1 MPNPIRFYF
10 DFASPYAYFASTSI
24 EGLAQE
30 FGRTV
35 EWRPILLWAVFKTHG
50 IAPPMDLALRR
61 DYLLHDMVRSAAF
74 FDVPYRTPEKL
85 TLSSHLA
92 ARLFYATLQTD
103 ADKAVTFARR
113 VFTAFFV
120 EGRDIAQEDV
130 LRALAIE
137 AGIAGDAA
145 AEDMKAGRPLLERAV
160 NDAIADKVV
169 GSPFFL
175 VDGEGFFGADR
186 LPQLRW
192 YLGRA

>member
-1 MPNPIRFYF
+1 
-10 DFASPYAYFASTSI
+10 
-24 EGLAQE
+24 
-30 FGRTV
+30 
-35 EWRPILLWAVFKTHG
+35 
-50 IAPPMDLALRR
+50 
-61 DYLLHDMVRSAAF
+61 
-74 FDVPYRTPEKL
+74 
-85 TLSSHLA
+85 
-92 ARLFYATLQTD
+92 
-103 ADKAVTFARR
+103 VTFARR
-113 VFTAFFV
+113 VFAAFFV